1 MKERKL
7 RSLIKTISWRF
18 LATITTVILV
28 FIFTGDIKIS
38 IGIGI
43 IEMLTKLIF
52 YYLHERIWN
61 NIQWGKQ

>member
-52 YYLHERIWN
+52 YYLR
-61 NIQWGKQ
+61 